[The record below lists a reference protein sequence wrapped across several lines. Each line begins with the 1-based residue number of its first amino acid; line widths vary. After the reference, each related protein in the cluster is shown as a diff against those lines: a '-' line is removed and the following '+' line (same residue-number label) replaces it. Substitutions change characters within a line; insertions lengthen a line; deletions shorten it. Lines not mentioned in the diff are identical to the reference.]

1 MFDFLNA
8 PCRTGIANSDA
19 AQNAFQPLREDPP
32 IVKEMQEIRKIVD
45 AMCKVYVAEHAKEI
59 ADRGYADKFYQT
71 DQPIID
77 RANVLELER
86 KIKVAEM
93 ELKELTRSRRI

>member
-1 MFDFLNA
+1 MFDFFNKTKY
-8 PCRTGIANSDA
+8 PNP
-19 AQNAFQPLREDPP
+19 AQNAYQPQKTYEQQQIDAMRMTLQ
-32 IVKEMQEIRKIVD
+32 EMLSIVD
-45 AMCKVYVAEHAKEI
+45 AMCKVYVANHAKEI

-93 ELKELTRSRRI
+93 ELSELTRSRRI